1 MKVFKQIY
9 DAVTFVFIISCIALI
24 FHFLFVLWEFGQMN
38 LMKMTGE
45 KTGLSSPSVLGT
57 VKRLL
62 LLRKHINAPI
72 SQKLF

>member
-9 DAVTFVFIISCIALI
+9 DAVTFVFIISCTALI
-24 FHFLFVLWEFGQMN
+24 FHFLFVLCEFGQMN
-38 LMKMTGE
+38 FIKKTGE
-45 KTGLSSPSVLGT
+45 KTGLFSPSVLDT